1 MKKNEPV
8 STIMTSHV
16 LSVGVKDDLR
26 QVKDL
31 ISKHK
36 IRHVPVVKDKKLV
49 GIVSSTDIDRLA
61 FSNLYDD
68 QEDADDA
75 VFEMLSISQIM
86 THKPKV
92 VKKTDSIKTVAEM
105 FASSEFHALPVVSEQ
120 DESKLVGIVTTTDVI
135 RYMLKQYE

>member
-16 LSVGVKDDLR
+16 LSVNITDNLGEI
-26 QVKDL
+26 KDL
-31 ISKHK
+31 INKHK
-36 IRHVPVVKDKKLV
+36 IRHVPVLKDKKLV
-49 GIVSSTDIDRLA
+49 GIVSRTDINRLT
-61 FSNLYDD
+61 FSSLYDE

-75 VFEMLSISQIM
+75 VFEMLTISQVM

-92 VKKTDSIKTVAEM
+92 VHRTDTIKDVAEI
-105 FASSEFHALPVVSEQ
+105 FASSEFHALPVVNEK

-135 RYMLKQYE
+135 KYMLDQYK